1 MWILYVH
8 RNVGCSIL
16 CQSCSCSHLL
26 ALFVEEDEVQL
37 ACSLYLGRDI
47 EHTILVVVYKVRS
60 NTDIL
65 QMQLGITGKEIA
77 FTSHTTQAPEV
88 LILIPGAIAPAEGLE
103 GNQILALLQIRSD
116 VKLGSYLAI
125 LCITGK
131 LTVYIEI
138 DVGSNATEMSDNLL
152 AIPVGRDVDNTAV
165 RTYMVVLGRNC
176 WWLLVKMS
184 TPAEAYVHIFR
195 ITESVH
201 LPDTWQ
207 IHGLPFGIIKIFLVE
222 VGRTLVGISHPVELP
237 GSVKRKEILALR
249 LVHVQDILAHDLTVF
264 LRNPVICR
272 IGEEIGVQRKTIDGI
287 HLKVVPFCV
296 SWLLDSLLI
305 QRLNG
310 SLRFGC
316 TKGCHC

>member
-1 MWILYVH
+1 
-8 RNVGCSIL
+8 
-16 CQSCSCSHLL
+16 
-26 ALFVEEDEVQL
+26 
-37 ACSLYLGRDI
+37 
-47 EHTILVVVYKVRS
+47 
-60 NTDIL
+60 
-65 QMQLGITGKEIA
+65 MQLGIAGKEIA

-264 LRNPVICR
+264 L
-272 IGEEIGVQRKTIDGI
+272 
-287 HLKVVPFCV
+287 
-296 SWLLDSLLI
+296 
-305 QRLNG
+305 
-310 SLRFGC
+310 
-316 TKGCHC
+316 

>member
-1 MWILYVH
+1 
-8 RNVGCSIL
+8 
-16 CQSCSCSHLL
+16 
-26 ALFVEEDEVQL
+26 
-37 ACSLYLGRDI
+37 
-47 EHTILVVVYKVRS
+47 
-60 NTDIL
+60 
-65 QMQLGITGKEIA
+65 MQLGIAGKEIA

-88 LILIPGAIAPAEGLE
+88 LILIPGTIAPAEGLE
-103 GNQILALLQIRSD
+103 GNEILALLQIRSD

-131 LTVYIEI
+131 LAVYIEI
-138 DVGSNATEMSDNLL
+138 DVGSNATEMGYNLL
-152 AIPVGRDVDNTAV
+152 AIPVGRDVDDATV
-165 RTYMVVLGRNC
+165 RTNMVVLGRNS
-176 WWLLVKMS
+176 WWLLIEM
-184 TPAEAYVHIFR
+184 TAPAEAYIHIFR
-195 ITESVH
+195 ITESIH
-201 LPDTWQ
+201 LPVAWN

-237 GSVKRKEILALR
+237 GSVERKEILALR
-249 LVHVQDILAHDLTVF
+249 LVHVQDILAHDFTIL

-287 HLKVVPFCV
+287 HLKVVPFSV
-296 SWLLDSLLI
+296 SWLLDGRLI